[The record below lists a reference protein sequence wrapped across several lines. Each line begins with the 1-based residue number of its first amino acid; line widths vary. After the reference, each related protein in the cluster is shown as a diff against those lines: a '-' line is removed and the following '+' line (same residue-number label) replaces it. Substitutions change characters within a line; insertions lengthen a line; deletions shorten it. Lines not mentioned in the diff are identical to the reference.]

1 LTSFTLSLFVW
12 SRDPKNQVNIAY
24 ALLNFCLAVWILW
37 DILSVTLSPADLATA
52 LLLSRLCYALAVFV
66 PIFYL
71 HFVYA
76 LVGIKRKVWLYSG
89 YVLTLILFLSIFSKY
104 FIKGIILGTA
114 FNQPRL
120 LVNGATLFDVF
131 TILYFATAIIGVIEM
146 IRAYPRA
153 EGRRRRQIGYFILAT
168 FIAYSAGPIYF
179 LSMFGIPVPPVDNLL
194 LGFYTMLMAYAI
206 VKQRF
211 LDITVVISKTTAR
224 LITYGFYAGI
234 YLGTVIFY
242 FNFISAKPDFLLLL
256 FTIAF
261 GILGVE
267 TASATRLAIQ
277 TTTDKLFLRGKYDY
291 YFELE
296 HIGSDLSNCAG
307 FEDLLRHL
315 NNAFVNNLEV
325 GHPRLFV
332 PQDLWKKDKSPDYL
346 AYDLISSQPT
356 TEVIERR
363 NPIIKFLSL
372 ENGVLEKG
380 FNVPEEIRPHFNQ
393 RQVHLMIP
401 CHFRNKLMGILA
413 LGDKLSQDDYT
424 DEDLRL
430 LKNIANQI
438 AAALERGR
446 AYEDLKEEVERS
458 RAQLEISARL
468 SSLGTLAAG
477 VTHEIRNPLG
487 VIQSK
492 LELLPGKL
500 DDKEFL
506 MNLSEVLPRHI
517 ERIVGLI
524 NRLLFF
530 ARPEKKMTQKIKIAQ
545 ILQDTID
552 LVDGEASRRNIKISR
567 EIKDFEV
574 LGDFGQLSQVFLNIM
589 LNAIQSMGAG
599 GELKVSTSSHD
610 NWVKASISD
619 TGPGIAPENVE
630 KIFDPFFTTRS
641 SGTGLG
647 LSIARR
653 IVEEHKGEISVV
665 SEPGRGATF
674 TVKLP
679 AY

>member
-1 LTSFTLSLFVW
+1 
-12 SRDPKNQVNIAY
+12 
-24 ALLNFCLAVWILW
+24 
-37 DILSVTLSPADLATA
+37 
-52 LLLSRLCYALAVFV
+52 
-66 PIFYL
+66 
-71 HFVYA
+71 
-76 LVGIKRKVWLYSG
+76 
-89 YVLTLILFLSIFSKY
+89 
-104 FIKGIILGTA
+104 
-114 FNQPRL
+114 
-120 LVNGATLFDVF
+120 
-131 TILYFATAIIGVIEM
+131 
-146 IRAYPRA
+146 
-153 EGRRRRQIGYFILAT
+153 
-168 FIAYSAGPIYF
+168 
-179 LSMFGIPVPPVDNLL
+179 
-194 LGFYTMLMAYAI
+194 
-206 VKQRF
+206 
-211 LDITVVISKTTAR
+211 
-224 LITYGFYAGI
+224 
-234 YLGTVIFY
+234 
-242 FNFISAKPDFLLLL
+242 
-256 FTIAF
+256 
-261 GILGVE
+261 
-267 TASATRLAIQ
+267 
-277 TTTDKLFLRGKYDY
+277 
-291 YFELE
+291 
-296 HIGSDLSNCAG
+296 
-307 FEDLLRHL
+307 
-315 NNAFVNNLEV
+315 
-325 GHPRLFV
+325 
-332 PQDLWKKDKSPDYL
+332 
-346 AYDLISSQPT
+346 
-356 TEVIERR
+356 
-363 NPIIKFLSL
+363 
-372 ENGVLEKG
+372 
-380 FNVPEEIRPHFNQ
+380 
-393 RQVHLMIP
+393 
-401 CHFRNKLMGILA
+401 MGILA

-438 AAALERGR
+438 GAALERGR

-530 ARPEKKMTQKIKIAQ
+530 ARPEKRMTQKIKIAQ

-552 LVDGEASRRNIKISR
+552 LVDGEASRRNIRIVR
-567 EIKDFEV
+567 EIEDFEI